1 MLDSTSIG
9 IISRFKE
16 AVLSRSLQ
24 IPEHL
29 NTPRLRSNRGNKL
42 EVEQEGL
49 RSRVVEYDGKDHLVF
64 ADSDLQKI
72 TLRNKRKWKEFYD
85 PDKNGIKRSA
95 IEAIA
100 QLLESDDEEDEDS
113 EDIDNDTFPDTKTN
127 GNSLSTNGNGGV
139 SLNGTSN
146 SNTNENP
153 LATIKLSEILA
164 PIEHPSEII
173 SHPAISRTFKLTVF
187 HRLSMDLIEL
197 IEVEQDT
204 LNWLNKLL
212 QVLNGEDWYY
222 LLEENLGLKAYD
234 HGLDDDRKK
243 RIYDETTAAAADNNS
258 VTTSTATAITTS
270 ANANGDDS
278 SLSSGKNIMKYELG
292 VTTTLSLNDEMID
305 VTDPF
310 FALPETLKRY
320 EAHQADVLPGSN
332 NELFALQEDLINY
345 LQVSIQRQH
354 EYVKNLIELRKGLVR
369 ADRLRH
375 DLYKWGK
382 EMYDKKST

>member
-1 MLDSTSIG
+1 MLDSTSID

-24 IPEHL
+24 VPEHL
-29 NTPRLRSNRGNKL
+29 NSPRLKSNRGNKL
-42 EVEQEGL
+42 DVEKEGL

-64 ADSDLQKI
+64 VDSDLQRL
-72 TLRNKRKWKEFYD
+72 TLRNKRKWKDFYD
-85 PDKNGIKRSA
+85 PDRNSDLRRSA
-95 IEAIA
+95 LETIA
-100 QLLESDDEEDEDS
+100 QILDSDDDEDEDDESDDNELATDPKS
-113 EDIDNDTFPDTKTN
+113 N
-127 GNSLSTNGNGGV
+127 GNTAGATNSGDVLKDN
-139 SLNGTSN
+139 
-146 SNTNENP
+146 NENP
-153 LATIKLSEILA
+153 LATIKLSDILA

-187 HRLSMDLIEL
+187 HRLGMDLIEL

-222 LLEENLGLKAYD
+222 LLEENLGLKSYD

-243 RIYDETTAAAADNNS
+243 RIYDEDGKGGNS
-258 VTTSTATAITTS
+258 TINISESTVSSSNGKNDDSTSNIQVTTLKSELVVTSTT
-270 ANANGDDS
+270 D
-278 SLSSGKNIMKYELG
+278 G
-292 VTTTLSLNDEMID
+292 VD

-310 FALPETLKRY
+310 FALPDTLQKF
-320 EAHQADVLPGSN
+320 EAHQADIIPDTGDLREN
-332 NELFALQEDLINY
+332 NEKLYLLQEDLINY

-382 EMYDKKST
+382 EMHDKKST